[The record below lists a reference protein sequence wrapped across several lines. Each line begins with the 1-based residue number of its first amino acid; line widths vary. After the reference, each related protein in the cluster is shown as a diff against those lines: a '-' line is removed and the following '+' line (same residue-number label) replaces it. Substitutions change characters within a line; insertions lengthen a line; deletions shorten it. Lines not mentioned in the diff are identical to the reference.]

1 MANTG
6 RIVWTELAT
15 PDPDAAAA
23 FYAAALGWTHR
34 TMPSPMGQG
43 EYHLYSNGDGEV
55 AGMLAMEGSQWEG
68 IPSHWLSYVSVPD
81 VDAAV
86 AKAVEAGGQVLA
98 PAFDIPTIGRI
109 AVLADPL
116 GAALGLI
123 TPIPPASE

>member
-15 PDPDAAAA
+15 PDPGAAAA
-23 FYAAALGWTHR
+23 FYAAALGWTCK
-34 TMPSPMGQG
+34 TIPSPMGQG

-55 AGMLAMEGSQWEG
+55 AGMLAMEGPQWEG

-86 AKAVEAGGQVLA
+86 AKAVDAGGQVLA

-123 TPIPPASE
+123 TPVPSTAD